1 MSCMEN
7 MVSYD
12 DFEELARTVRELQ
25 STIQSMEMESNDMM
39 TSWSDMATCV
49 SDIAEKMNPQPETT
63 EMPETSRE
71 RSTTI
76 ETSTTMPETS
86 TTMPETSRARPTTNE
101 PTVMPTRTMTT
112 SEPTVMPTRT
122 MTTSDPSMPPTRT
135 ATTKEPTMPPT
146 FQWEMY
152 ADMRDE
158 GENNKCTTAS
168 SQRSFRLVYTTV
180 DNCVKRC
187 YDDASCMYAVTD
199 ENKWCIG
206 CKQVTQAVAD
216 WDAYVIR
223 GREPARRQLS
233 EIEQLRAENAALR
246 AELLK
251 LRRN

>member
-63 EMPETSRE
+63 DMPETTRQ
-71 RSTTI
+71 RSTTV
-76 ETSTTMPETS
+76 ETSTTMPETTEETS
-86 TTMPETSRARPTTNE
+86 TTMPETSRARTTN
-101 PTVMPTRTMTT
+101 
-112 SEPTVMPTRT
+112 EPTVMPTRT

-158 GENNKCTTAS
+158 GEMNKCSTAS

-206 CKQVTQAVAD
+206 CKEVTQTVAD
-216 WDAYVIR
+216 WDAYTMKD
-223 GREPARRQLS
+223 REPARRQLS

-246 AELLK
+246 AELFK